1 MTTKELISAV
11 GGAMQEAYEQLERR
25 SLENCLAGCFDLRN
39 DSGEGVYVPR
49 TITVSY
55 PGPNGEELIRSPLAA
70 LMGHGVMNMEYVKV
84 TLPLP
89 ENEAGGGEMEMTFI
103 MAHAQDT
110 LMTTMILEKQ
120 TRFTIDAYKR
130 IAALEAKLA

>member
-1 MTTKELISAV
+1 MTTGELISAV

-25 SLENCLAGCFDLRN
+25 SLESCLSCCFELRD
-39 DSGEGVYVPR
+39 DSEGPVYVPR
-49 TITVSY
+49 TITLSY

-89 ENEAGGGEMEMTFI
+89 EGETGGGELELHFRLREPSEG
-103 MAHAQDT
+103 MARVET
-110 LMTTMILEKQ
+110 ELN
-120 TRFTIDAYKR
+120 RR
-130 IAALEAKLA
+130 SAL